1 MQIPSTYKPAAALVV
16 ATLTLI
22 FAATS
27 FAQPA
32 ATPAQPEIPTT
43 DVAAP
48 KVVDTVIV
56 KNPKNAAV
64 MPYDAVYERLKRMQD
79 SKLDR
84 VRLQIKINV
93 KDETVKLADVR
104 AAIVSDTVSIPMPI
118 AKDGTIEL
126 PLRPDLYK
134 TDAEIRTNQ
143 PKGSLN
149 GSVTLGASWPGGSE
163 IAYADVE
170 ETVRQL
176 QVAGKDIMGWF
187 GYMLFFPSMAN
198 FEVPVQFPE
207 PRGQTMKV
215 MKDGRVVETYMADD
229 KGLLKFRLKRDWA
242 TLQPTL
248 VFSEAMPKG

>member
-118 AKDGTIEL
+118 AKENMQTPTPAASGYINGSL
-126 PLRPDLYK
+126 SPSQ
-134 TDAEIRTNQ
+134 IM
-143 PKGSLN
+143 KGS
-149 GSVTLGASWPGGSE
+149 GKIVPGT
-163 IAYADVE
+163 A
-170 ETVRQL
+170 
-176 QVAGKDIMGWF
+176 
-187 GYMLFFPSMAN
+187 
-198 FEVPVQFPE
+198 
-207 PRGQTMKV
+207 
-215 MKDGRVVETYMADD
+215 
-229 KGLLKFRLKRDWA
+229 
-242 TLQPTL
+242 
-248 VFSEAMPKG
+248 